1 MNSLLFITVLL
12 VGLLYGNVYS
22 FTLRSGG
29 VKLAASHSSTAR
41 NLFGRP
47 EPPKNVPEKKNDG
60 GMFGGM
66 GNMMESL
73 KKAQDMA
80 KQAEIMNKE
89 LESTFIIGKDTS
101 GAVTATFN
109 GMAKPISVDIE
120 ESVLALGA
128 DAVSLAATQAVLEAH
143 AKSQAA
149 MMGRMQELYA
159 GLGLPMPPGK

>member
-1 MNSLLFITVLL
+1 MTNLMLVTVLL
-12 VGLLYGNVYS
+12 LMLVCVQVSS
-22 FTLRSGG
+22 FKLHSGG
-29 VKLAASHSSTAR
+29 VQLAAKHSATAR

-80 KQAEIMNKE
+80 KQAEVMNKE
-89 LESTFIIGKDTS
+89 LEATFIIGKDTS

-128 DAVSLAATQAVLEAH
+128 DAVSLATTQAVLEGH

-159 GLGLPMPPGK
+159 GLGLPMPPSK

>member
-1 MNSLLFITVLL
+1 MSSFMRVTILLMVLMCAQ
-12 VGLLYGNVYS
+12 VFS
-22 FTLRSGG
+22 FKLHSGS
-29 VKLAASHSSTAR
+29 VKLAAARSSSAR

-47 EPPKNVPEKKNDG
+47 EPPKNDAEKKNNG

-80 KQAEIMNKE
+80 KQAEVMNKE
-89 LESTFIIGKDTS
+89 LEATFIIGKDTS

-109 GMAKPISVDIE
+109 GMAKPISIEIE

-128 DAVSLAATQAVLEAH
+128 DAVSLATTQAVLEGH

-149 MMGRMQELYA
+149 MMSRMQELYA
-159 GLGLPMPPGK
+159 GLGLPMPPSK